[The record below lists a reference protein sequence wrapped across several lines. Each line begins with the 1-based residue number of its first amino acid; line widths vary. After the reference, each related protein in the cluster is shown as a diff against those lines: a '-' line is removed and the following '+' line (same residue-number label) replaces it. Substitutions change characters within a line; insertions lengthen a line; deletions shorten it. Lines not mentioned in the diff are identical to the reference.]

1 MTDTHRTSEEMRV
14 EKPATIDDH
23 WFRSAVKTVT
33 LLQADGQNNRCVC
46 GNERF
51 FRPMP
56 KSRPD
61 LYECH
66 ACRLWYDAIPVPSS
80 AQQGELFQ

>member
-1 MTDTHRTSEEMRV
+1 MRV